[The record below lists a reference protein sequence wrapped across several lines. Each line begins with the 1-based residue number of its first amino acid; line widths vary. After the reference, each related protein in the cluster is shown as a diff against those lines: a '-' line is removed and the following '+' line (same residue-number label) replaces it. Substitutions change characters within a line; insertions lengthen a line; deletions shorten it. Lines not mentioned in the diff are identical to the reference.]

1 MTDYINFDEQS
12 VSVSGTGY
20 PDLAIFGETLIA
32 KEWLDKVEAKCN
44 AVVDSYTD
52 LYHHVGTIEELDGFT
67 EDELEEV
74 SAVVAVKLMRMENK
88 VEAILFPEP
97 DNTQVLG
104 EIGGVQ

>member
-20 PDLAIFGETLIA
+20 PDLAILGETMIA

-52 LYHHVGTIEELDGFT
+52 LYHHVGTIEKLDWFT

-88 VEAILFPEP
+88 VEAILFHEP

>member
-1 MTDYINFDEQS
+1 M
-12 VSVSGTGY
+12 
-20 PDLAIFGETLIA
+20 IA
-32 KEWLDKVEAKCN
+32 KEWLSKVEAKCN

-52 LYHHVGTIEELDGFT
+52 LYHYVGTLEELGELT
-67 EDELEEV
+67 ENELDEV

-97 DNTQVLG
+97 DSTQVLG